1 MIGAVNLRGGGIFLH
16 ANSGLLHRK
25 QKPLVLNFSQAVL
38 FQPQPITTQALQ
50 VQLIPLWP
58 NNFSAP
64 TAFVVS
70 RERRPWMTRRY
81 TRSAGRLERSY
92 TKNTHRR
99 TR

>member
-1 MIGAVNLRGGGIFLH
+1 MFLH

-38 FQPQPITTQALQ
+38 FQSQPITTQALH

-64 TAFVVS
+64 TAFGVS
-70 RERRPWMTRRY
+70 RERRPWMTRPY
-81 TRSAGRLERSY
+81 TQWAGRLERSF
-92 TKNTHRR
+92 TKNTRRR

>member
-1 MIGAVNLRGGGIFLH
+1 MFRH
-16 ANSGLLHRK
+16 ANRGLLNRK
-25 QKPLVLNFSQAVL
+25 QKPLVLNFSQAVP
-38 FQPQPITTQALQ
+38 FQPQPISTQALQ
-50 VQLIPLWP
+50 VQLIPLWA

-81 TRSAGRLERSY
+81 TQSAGRLERSF
-92 TKNTHRR
+92 TKNTRRR